1 MAPSPAQQSASQ
13 RNGALSFG
21 PVTAEGKARSSQN
34 ARKHDFFTSTALLP
48 SEDREQF
55 DALLTAF
62 TEEHRPSTLTESR
75 YIREMA
81 DAEFRLQRV
90 RTHAMEIQWKTME
103 SLPASATL
111 ASDAFDKLANESKS
125 LQLLERYERMFQRQ
139 FQNALKTLLD
149 LRKARLNS
157 AETAEKLYLAARMRM
172 VQEIVDAPPP
182 DRIHN
187 YRDPNQPEQNEP
199 TAPQSNPPIRR

>member
-1 MAPSPAQQSASQ
+1 MFTSAAKAAAARQ
-13 RNGALSFG
+13 NGMLGHG
-21 PVTAEGKARSSQN
+21 PVTAQGKERSSQN
-34 ARKHDFFTSTALLP
+34 ARKHNLFTDTALLP
-48 SEDREQF
+48 TEEREQF
-55 DALLTAF
+55 EALLADFTAEHKPATP
-62 TEEHRPSTLTESR
+62 TELRCV
-75 YIREMA
+75 REMA

-90 RTHAMEIQWKTME
+90 RTHSMEIQWKTMQ
-103 SLPASATL
+103 SLPDSDTL

-172 VQEIVDAPPP
+172 VQEIIDAPTPGQVY
-182 DRIHN
+182 N
-187 YRDPNQPEQNEP
+187 YRDPNQPQQNEP
-199 TAPQSNPPIRR
+199 TAPQSDTPIRQ